1 MGTYDTR
8 CTYLRELIID
18 SIIGQYLTMFGTA
31 VVYESTFLSVKFT
44 KSKYQSRISVE
55 KLVSESRAIND
66 CKDTAQK
73 FKISQ

>member
-1 MGTYDTR
+1 
-8 CTYLRELIID
+8 
-18 SIIGQYLTMFGTA
+18 MFGTA